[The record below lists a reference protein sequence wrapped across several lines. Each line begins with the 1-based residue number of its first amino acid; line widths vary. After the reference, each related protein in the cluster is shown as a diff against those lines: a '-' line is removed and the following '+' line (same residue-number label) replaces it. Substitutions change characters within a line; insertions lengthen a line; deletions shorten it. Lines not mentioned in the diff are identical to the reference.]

1 MLAALLSSLPALDPR
16 FATNITVFHVN
27 EHSFGAIPVNMDTAD
42 ATGDLFFDMAEV
54 ISYPLNCANGTKH
67 HGGGPNPC
75 TNPEAAGKDLMV
87 NKLTLE
93 VDSRFSGYAA
103 CNVGVDNKDPFG
115 GYCKSGTYCCDCH
128 SPGHFKPSACNQ
140 TVGYENVQATFGK
153 FIGHSCE
160 RSIFNP
166 HPTAAACYSANTL
179 KKLTPSNHGSWYSS
193 LKEGYCGAPGAGDD
207 CTWRVVRVD
216 KIVTR
221 ECHSKVF
228 GDTVQG
234 SAPPDCLDSCG
245 AQKTNTSSPC
255 WADCFYKAAL
265 GPDSGKPGGA
275 VAGMSLDALVAAWQ
289 KPFLSEAEGGCPA
302 QQEMA
307 PWFKDEPWFAAPVE
321 A

>member
-1 MLAALLSSLPALDPR
+1 
-16 FATNITVFHVN
+16 
-27 EHSFGAIPVNMDTAD
+27 MDTAD

-140 TVGYENVQATFGK
+140 TVGYDNVQATFGK